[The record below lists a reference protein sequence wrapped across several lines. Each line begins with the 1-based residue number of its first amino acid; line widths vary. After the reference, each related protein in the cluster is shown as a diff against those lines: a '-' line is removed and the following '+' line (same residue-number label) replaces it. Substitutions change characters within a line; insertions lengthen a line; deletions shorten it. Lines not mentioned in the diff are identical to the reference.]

1 MFEKITIG
9 IKVQKDNHFEQID
22 VHFIKDNS
30 IVNDAEYYNQGNDYM
45 NKRDVIIQVKIKEQT
60 FNVDIEFLG
69 YIVDEIDGIRQEF
82 EKAYNEK
89 KIKMESMDEDEDEDE
104 YDNIDSRNEIKP
116 YDPNLIRVDQ
126 KQFTIENSVSKIGNK
141 EIDLNP
147 DFQRKFVWTDITRKS
162 RLIESI
168 LLRIP
173 LPVFYLSEDEDGV
186 YHVLDGLQRLTVL
199 NSYLNNEFRLKN
211 LEYLEEE
218 CGGRFFASE
227 EKKALDNPDRFLS
240 KKYVRRIKDTMLN
253 FNVVDSRT
261 PEQAKYDIF
270 RRINTGGKPL
280 NRQEMRNAMATLSTR
295 ELLGKLSNLEIF
307 KKATGYSVK
316 DTRFADQ
323 ELVLRFVGFYL
334 IDQDYRNSVPYKG
347 VMATFLDE
355 AIEVLNKYYSYKDE
369 FIRSIFNDFETAMEN
384 AYFMF
389 GDKAFKRTQVINKA
403 LFLAVSRNSY
413 KFHFDNKLNI
423 GSNIKKRDSFFNDN
437 KNVFWTSRIENYE
450 TKSDLIND
458 SLSTGT
464 NEVLK
469 IEHSYTIMQ
478 DLMEVLMN
486 ETNF

>member
-9 IKVQKDNHFEQID
+9 IKVKKNNHFEQID

-45 NKRDVIIQVKIKEQT
+45 NKRDVIIQVKMKEQT
-60 FNVDIEFLG
+60 FNVEIEFLG

-218 CGGRFFASE
+218 CGGRFF
-227 EKKALDNPDRFLS
+227 
-240 KKYVRRIKDTMLN
+240 
-253 FNVVDSRT
+253 
-261 PEQAKYDIF
+261 
-270 RRINTGGKPL
+270 
-280 NRQEMRNAMATLSTR
+280 
-295 ELLGKLSNLEIF
+295 
-307 KKATGYSVK
+307 
-316 DTRFADQ
+316 
-323 ELVLRFVGFYL
+323 
-334 IDQDYRNSVPYKG
+334 
-347 VMATFLDE
+347 
-355 AIEVLNKYYSYKDE
+355 
-369 FIRSIFNDFETAMEN
+369 
-384 AYFMF
+384 
-389 GDKAFKRTQVINKA
+389 
-403 LFLAVSRNSY
+403 
-413 KFHFDNKLNI
+413 
-423 GSNIKKRDSFFNDN
+423 
-437 KNVFWTSRIENYE
+437 
-450 TKSDLIND
+450 
-458 SLSTGT
+458 
-464 NEVLK
+464 
-469 IEHSYTIMQ
+469 
-478 DLMEVLMN
+478 
-486 ETNF
+486 

>member
-9 IKVQKDNHFEQID
+9 IKVKKNNHFEQID

-45 NKRDVIIQVKIKEQT
+45 NKRDVIIQVKMKEQT
-60 FNVDIEFLG
+60 FNVEIEFLG

-218 CGGRFFASE
+218 CGGRFFAS
-227 EKKALDNPDRFLS
+227 
-240 KKYVRRIKDTMLN
+240 
-253 FNVVDSRT
+253 
-261 PEQAKYDIF
+261 
-270 RRINTGGKPL
+270 
-280 NRQEMRNAMATLSTR
+280 
-295 ELLGKLSNLEIF
+295 
-307 KKATGYSVK
+307 
-316 DTRFADQ
+316 
-323 ELVLRFVGFYL
+323 
-334 IDQDYRNSVPYKG
+334 
-347 VMATFLDE
+347 
-355 AIEVLNKYYSYKDE
+355 
-369 FIRSIFNDFETAMEN
+369 
-384 AYFMF
+384 
-389 GDKAFKRTQVINKA
+389 
-403 LFLAVSRNSY
+403 
-413 KFHFDNKLNI
+413 
-423 GSNIKKRDSFFNDN
+423 
-437 KNVFWTSRIENYE
+437 
-450 TKSDLIND
+450 
-458 SLSTGT
+458 
-464 NEVLK
+464 
-469 IEHSYTIMQ
+469 
-478 DLMEVLMN
+478 
-486 ETNF
+486 

>member
-9 IKVQKDNHFEQID
+9 IKVKKNNHFEQID

-45 NKRDVIIQVKIKEQT
+45 NKRDVIIQVKMKEQT
-60 FNVDIEFLG
+60 FNVEIEFLG

-211 LEYLEEE
+211 LEYL
-218 CGGRFFASE
+218 
-227 EKKALDNPDRFLS
+227 
-240 KKYVRRIKDTMLN
+240 
-253 FNVVDSRT
+253 
-261 PEQAKYDIF
+261 
-270 RRINTGGKPL
+270 
-280 NRQEMRNAMATLSTR
+280 
-295 ELLGKLSNLEIF
+295 
-307 KKATGYSVK
+307 
-316 DTRFADQ
+316 
-323 ELVLRFVGFYL
+323 
-334 IDQDYRNSVPYKG
+334 
-347 VMATFLDE
+347 
-355 AIEVLNKYYSYKDE
+355 
-369 FIRSIFNDFETAMEN
+369 
-384 AYFMF
+384 
-389 GDKAFKRTQVINKA
+389 
-403 LFLAVSRNSY
+403 
-413 KFHFDNKLNI
+413 
-423 GSNIKKRDSFFNDN
+423 
-437 KNVFWTSRIENYE
+437 
-450 TKSDLIND
+450 
-458 SLSTGT
+458 
-464 NEVLK
+464 
-469 IEHSYTIMQ
+469 
-478 DLMEVLMN
+478 
-486 ETNF
+486 

>member
-9 IKVQKDNHFEQID
+9 IKVKKNNHFEQID

-45 NKRDVIIQVKIKEQT
+45 NKRDVIIQVKMKEQT
-60 FNVDIEFLG
+60 FNVEIEFLG

-199 NSYLNNEFRLKN
+199 
-211 LEYLEEE
+211 
-218 CGGRFFASE
+218 
-227 EKKALDNPDRFLS
+227 
-240 KKYVRRIKDTMLN
+240 
-253 FNVVDSRT
+253 
-261 PEQAKYDIF
+261 
-270 RRINTGGKPL
+270 
-280 NRQEMRNAMATLSTR
+280 
-295 ELLGKLSNLEIF
+295 
-307 KKATGYSVK
+307 
-316 DTRFADQ
+316 
-323 ELVLRFVGFYL
+323 
-334 IDQDYRNSVPYKG
+334 
-347 VMATFLDE
+347 
-355 AIEVLNKYYSYKDE
+355 
-369 FIRSIFNDFETAMEN
+369 
-384 AYFMF
+384 
-389 GDKAFKRTQVINKA
+389 
-403 LFLAVSRNSY
+403 
-413 KFHFDNKLNI
+413 
-423 GSNIKKRDSFFNDN
+423 
-437 KNVFWTSRIENYE
+437 
-450 TKSDLIND
+450 
-458 SLSTGT
+458 
-464 NEVLK
+464 
-469 IEHSYTIMQ
+469 
-478 DLMEVLMN
+478 
-486 ETNF
+486 